1 MAFKHDKAYKRYK
14 TEVHINRKKYIV
26 NNCWGLSRGF
36 IPNILIQ
43 PHRLSKGKVHCSCP
57 MCAQKTKKNGW
68 KHGDEI
74 NLEKGLET
82 EEDASSNE
90 SYNLSSN
97 TDTDRIV
104 YSTSISNNVNWDEL
118 LNICDEDQK
127 EKEFAEAISKE

>member
-1 MAFKHDKAYKRYK
+1 
-14 TEVHINRKKYIV
+14 
-26 NNCWGLSRGF
+26 
-36 IPNILIQ
+36 
-43 PHRLSKGKVHCSCP
+43 

-68 KHGDEI
+68 KHRDEI
-74 NLEKGLET
+74 NLEKGLEA

-104 YSTSISNNVNWDEL
+104 YSTSISNDVNWDEL